1 MGVMVP
7 AGKRLPG
14 PFFGLLHSQCART
27 PSGSPVL
34 ASKMLSGWVPI
45 LVTRLDAPDILYRNK
60 GDGTFEDV
68 STAVVF
74 VEARIDGF
82 PVHTSNGL
90 NL

>member
-1 MGVMVP
+1 
-7 AGKRLPG
+7 
-14 PFFGLLHSQCART
+14 
-27 PSGSPVL
+27 
-34 ASKMLSGWVPI
+34 MLSGWVPI
-45 LVTRLDAPDILYRNK
+45 LVTCLDAPDILYRNK

-82 PVHTSNGL
+82 PVHTSKGL